1 MFPTTYAHHV
11 QLLCCSV
18 AHKHHRMFLF
28 ISYNTMSHTTKFVT
42 GQLICDG
49 TRVENRF
56 RLLAKRTS
64 PFKSAGV
71 SAQSTTG
78 SQGVRIS
85 VSNDGY
91 TMFRGSVKCTGY
103 PLHSPVSLSFPLLCV
118 TLYHHISTGVYHHC
132 CPIHHYQST
141 QCWGHGKNYHWQW
154 RRRCSIPSA
163 SCLLFYCAPS
173 LSALSAS
180 SKSLSQAKVITARL
194 SVNRMARK
202 TEGNINQYKWRRKY
216 NRSREIWRW
225 QSVRILS
232 ESWQ

>member
-28 ISYNTMSHTTKFVT
+28 ISYNTMSHATKFVT
-42 GQLICDG
+42 GQLKCDG
-49 TRVENRF
+49 TRAENRF

-103 PLHSPVSLSFPLLCV
+103 PLHSSFPFISPPVRHLVPSHFNWSLPSLLPHSPLPV
-118 TLYHHISTGVYHHC
+118 NTMLR
-132 CPIHHYQST
+132 P
-141 QCWGHGKNYHWQW
+141 WQELPLTVETTMLDTFCFLPTVLL
-154 RRRCSIPSA
+154 CSIPICPVSQ
-163 SCLLFYCAPS
+163 LKELIT
-173 LSALSAS
+173 
-180 SKSLSQAKVITARL
+180 SKGYHCQTFCEQ
-194 SVNRMARK
+194 N
-202 TEGNINQYKWRRKY
+202 G
-216 NRSREIWRW
+216 
-225 QSVRILS
+225 
-232 ESWQ
+232 